1 MRDSDFYD
9 HYQHDYWDEEPGE
22 IAFNRWVDAGSDSKE
37 EIEEAVRFFF
47 YGPIHLVEAVL
58 ERERLTPEQC
68 KAIFSSWRGD
78 FADDGC
84 DLGSKLVLIWE
95 SIRDSDDDVGYSPE
109 TFNQLA
115 TRLCEHHESSTLENL
130 LFDPRIRFP
139 VGIWENLFEA
149 ACKFYALDAEARQK
163 VIATIAVAAWKKK
176 DESGVKELL
185 SWCQVYGYDSSL
197 WSTLIE
203 NFRSQ
208 LELKLNTLLCKH
220 IGVGTYYFGAAD
232 LIDFAAVTAIAGNL
246 DALRPVLLHCTWL
259 RQDDWTDLINVC
271 MESLRSSP
279 EIRANKPPTVE
290 AVGDSVRTVKVGQ
303 PLTLL
308 AAVKDDGVPK
318 DRPRTNLFDGRTTVP
333 DLRMLPPRQLTVGSS
348 TGLWASLLKYRG
360 PGNVTYEKD
369 QVKSWEDTR
378 AGANSQW
385 APRWVVPPAPA
396 DGKWSATVTFDE
408 PGNYV
413 MRWHASDGALTTDQ
427 DIKVTVTK

>member
-1 MRDSDFYD
+1 MIMNSRFLKCTLAAAAFLLAGSVASAQLSYSSGQPISPAFEG
-9 HYQHDYWDEEPGE
+9 WDENPDGS
-22 IAFNRWVDAGSDSKE
+22 FNMIFGYMSQNWEE
-37 EIEEAVRFFF
+37 EID
-47 YGPIHLVEAVL
+47 I
-58 ERERLTPEQC
+58 
-68 KAIFSSWRGD
+68 
-78 FADDGC
+78 
-84 DLGSKLVLIWE
+84 
-95 SIRDSDDDVGYSPE
+95 
-109 TFNQLA
+109 
-115 TRLCEHHESSTLENL
+115 
-130 LFDPRIRFP
+130 P
-139 VGIWENLFEA
+139 VGADNGF
-149 ACKFYALDAEARQK
+149 
-163 VIATIAVAAWKKK
+163 
-176 DESGVKELL
+176 SP
-185 SWCQVYGYDSSL
+185 
-197 WSTLIE
+197 
-203 NFRSQ
+203 
-208 LELKLNTLLCKH
+208 
-220 IGVGTYYFGAAD
+220 GAAD
-232 LIDFAAVTAIAGNL
+232 QGQPTHFYPRRNRFLFKVRVPKDFGTKELVWTLTAHGKTMKAYATLKQDFSVDNMVMASETGALGAG
-246 DALRPVLLHCTWL
+246 V
-259 RQDDWTDLINVC
+259 
-271 MESLRSSP
+271 SSP